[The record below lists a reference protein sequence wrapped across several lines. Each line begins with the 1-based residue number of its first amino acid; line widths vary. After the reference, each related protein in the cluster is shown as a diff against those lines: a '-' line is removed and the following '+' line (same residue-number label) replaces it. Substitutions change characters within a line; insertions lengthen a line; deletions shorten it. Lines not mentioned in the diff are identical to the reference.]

1 MAARGVIV
9 SYETVRRWTLKFG
22 QQYANELRRR
32 RPQPGDKWH
41 IDEAFLLSRAKLRIS
56 GERLTNMETC

>member
-1 MAARGVIV
+1 MAARGVEL

-22 QQYANELRRR
+22 QQYANDLKRR

-41 IDEAFLLSRAKLRIS
+41 IDGATRGRI
-56 GERLTNMETC
+56 